1 MASPSLPSLPPE
13 LVCFVID
20 HLDRFRDL
28 SALARSD
35 RKLYNIT
42 NPVIYK
48 RAVSQGDAWPLAW
61 AAHCG
66 IAGTLTKILD
76 AGVRPDF
83 RFLDSLPLE
92 DWKRVNAAAR
102 LAATVYNKPA
112 NWDHDDSCEP
122 TAEWSPETEGS
133 DHTGTG
139 TTRQP
144 SSNSSSEHWGW
155 DQTVEDRTDLGSDV
169 SMGETESRL
178 SDDGPPLVL
187 EPGHTYR
194 TDSPSTVVRYYTALH
209 LAVQN
214 GHNDIVEILL
224 DRGAPINPASSS
236 LCECT
241 HQPGL
246 LNNAESPDADRDPP
260 LWSPLH
266 IAICHSR
273 SETAKLLLSRG
284 ASHMMEHGDPAQSI
298 TALHHASAMGLS
310 DVVRHLVENAIQTD
324 IEVRDSKTL
333 TPLYYA
339 YAQRRWNSTLPL
351 LLELGANIN
360 VDIKLFL
367 PYSTITPLGEACRL
381 GHFDTVDRL
390 LDLGADAMR
399 GYIATNSG
407 RGLSPL
413 HMCCMPSAK
422 SADETPAGFG
432 GSLARRQAEEE
443 VDRARMKTIAKLIS
457 RGASLDAQ
465 DCSGDTPLIAAAQ
478 NHNVP
483 ALRAVIEA
491 GADVNQCNVVGRNA
505 LMQAILG
512 PQNPTTSTEDNP
524 EPLTQTIRV
533 LVDGGASLSERDA
546 EGNTLLHLVFKRT
559 DIWAGD
565 QKFTLRFL
573 LSIPGMVELISS
585 KNKENLTPLQLAF
598 QARNLEACDIL
609 IRRGCLRGGLGH
621 SELLAMWVDAV
632 SKPWD
637 QDTLDFVLDLD
648 VAGTLTLDPSALST
662 LSPFAQRNAAHV
674 ISKRYLSAPKLP
686 IPLKK

>member
-1 MASPSLPSLPPE
+1 MASPSLSLLPPE

-28 SALARSD
+28 SALARTD
-35 RKLYNIT
+35 RRLYNIT

-66 IAGTLTKILD
+66 IAGTLIKILD
-76 AGVRPDF
+76 AGVCPDF

-102 LAATVYNKPA
+102 FAATVYNKPA
-112 NWDHDDSCEP
+112 NWDHDDNCEP

-133 DHTGTG
+133 DHTGAG

-144 SSNSSSEHWGW
+144 SSNSSSEHAGW
-155 DQTVEDRTDLGSDV
+155 DQTAEDNTDLGSDI
-169 SMGETESRL
+169 SMGETESDFDAE
-178 SDDGPPLVL
+178 SPPLVWG
-187 EPGHTYR
+187 PAV
-194 TDSPSTVVRYYTALH
+194 PSTVVREYTALH

-224 DRGAPINPASSS
+224 DRGAPIDSASSS

-246 LNNAESPDADRDPP
+246 LNNAESPDVDHGPP
-260 LWSPLH
+260 CWTPLH

-273 SETAKLLLSRG
+273 SDTAKLLLSRG
-284 ASHMMEHGDPAQSI
+284 ASHMMEYGDGGQSV

-310 DVVRHLVENAIQTD
+310 EMVRYLVENAIQADT
-324 IEVRDSKTL
+324 EVRDSKTL

-351 LLELGANIN
+351 LLKLGANIN

-381 GHFDTVDRL
+381 GHFDTADRL
-390 LDLGADAMR
+390 LDLGADATR

-413 HMCCMPSAK
+413 HMICMPSAK
-422 SADETPAGFG
+422 SPGPPTIFKTTLERLHAELEAD
-432 GSLARRQAEEE
+432 Q
-443 VDRARMKTIAKLIS
+443 ARMATTAKLIS
-457 RGASLDAQ
+457 KGASLDAQ

-478 NHNVP
+478 NRNVP
-483 ALRAVIEA
+483 ALRAVIKA
-491 GADVNQCNVVGRNA
+491 GADVNQRNLLGRSA

-512 PQNPTTSTEDNP
+512 VQNPTTPTNDYLT
-524 EPLTQTIRV
+524 PLTQTLRA
-533 LVDGGASLSERDA
+533 LLDAGASVSERDA
-546 EGNTLLHLVFKRT
+546 DGNTLLHLVVQDALNWSSDKKV
-559 DIWAGD
+559 I
-565 QKFTLRFL
+565 LRFL
-573 LSIPGMVELISS
+573 LNIPGMVELISS
-585 KNKENLTPLQLAF
+585 RNKDNLTPLRLAF
-598 QARNLEACDIL
+598 RARKLEACDIL
-609 IRRGCLRGGLGH
+609 IRRGCIRGGCLRGGLEP
-621 SELLAMWVDAV
+621 SDILAMWAEANER
-632 SKPWD
+632 PWD
-637 QDTLDFVLDLD
+637 QDALDFVLDID
-648 VAGTLTLDPSALST
+648 DTRTLTAGQSTYAPLPSGKQRL
-662 LSPFAQRNAAHV
+662 PF
-674 ISKRYLSAPKLP
+674 
-686 IPLKK
+686 